1 MAIILVPDFGGNFGQ
16 SFSGDVSVIL
26 FQAVQPDYEIVA
38 LAFRQRHDI
47 IF

>member
-1 MAIILVPDFGGNFGQ
+1 MAVVLVPDFGGKFGQ
-16 SFSGDVSVIL
+16 SFAGDVSVIL
-26 FQAVQPDYEIVA
+26 FQAVQPNYEIVA

>member
-1 MAIILVPDFGGNFGQ
+1 MAIVLVPDFGGQLGQ

-38 LAFRQRHDI
+38 FGLRQRHDI

>member
-1 MAIILVPDFGGNFGQ
+1 MAIVLVPDFSGNFGQ
-16 SFSGDVSVIL
+16 NFSGDVSVIL

-38 LAFRQRHDI
+38 LVFRQRHDI